1 MQKQGVKLGTPGNS
15 LALQYE
21 LKLQELEGGGAPT
34 LHRVNKCFEILD
46 EVIPHLGVFQRVIQL
61 LKHELYVA
69 IYSSDWTSKP
79 KQQVCKVGTTS
90 LTPQP
95 YFMIAQRLIER
106 KGGEH
111 SKLKAEISTLKE
123 QLYTCEADLEKAV
136 SSLDTCRHDL
146 KDREA
151 RMHIL
156 TTELRTLTAEKEH
169 LQEIISHHQLSK
181 ERLCQEFDFRMFS
194 LRVRIMCIVT
204 SLCANHRTLWLL

>member
-1 MQKQGVKLGTPGNS
+1 M
-15 LALQYE
+15 
-21 LKLQELEGGGAPT
+21 
-34 LHRVNKCFEILD
+34 VN
-46 EVIPHLGVFQRVIQL
+46 
-61 LKHELYVA
+61 
-69 IYSSDWTSKP
+69 
-79 KQQVCKVGTTS
+79 
-90 LTPQP
+90 
-95 YFMIAQRLIER
+95 IAS
-106 KGGEH
+106 
-111 SKLKAEISTLKE
+111 SKLKSAPLKNSE
-123 QLYTCEADLEKAV
+123 QTTSIRCQSSIIIRLYTCEADLEKAV